1 MTTVNLHIETANGVL
16 PLVNVE
22 NDDPMKA
29 AAIALRQFRRQR
41 YYVFGRDTF
50 VTIDAGTG
58 TRLRIFVRNVID
70 WLKEPAQ
77 QSFLQ
82 YLDQLDE
89 ERDGV
94 AAAKR

>member
-1 MTTVNLHIETANGVL
+1 MPTVNLHIKMANGVI
-16 PLVNVE
+16 PLVTVD

-50 VTIDAGTG
+50 VTVDAGNG
-58 TRLRIFVRNVID
+58 TRLRIFVRHVID

-77 QSFLQ
+77 RSFLQ
-82 YLDQLDE
+82 YLDNLDE
-89 ERDGV
+89 ERDNV